1 MRRTMIITLGA
12 AVILGGCAQLK
23 RESSAPTCDG
33 THRRPANAH
42 GSVLTP
48 ADAQPVAIGPAAAA
62 TNPSFAR
69 CNG

>member
-1 MRRTMIITLGA
+1 MRRTMIVTLGA
-12 AVILGGCAQLK
+12 AVVLSGCAQLK

-33 THRRPANAH
+33 KHRRPANAH

-48 ADAQPVAIGPAAAA
+48 ADAQPVAIGPAAAV